1 MKSLKSSNYE
11 PVIKGTFTINQFV
24 TSLNP
29 TWNSTDK
36 VRVTEVGLFD
46 NNKDLLA
53 IGKLKSPQTRIG
65 SQQYVIKV
73 DF

>member
-1 MKSLKSSNYE
+1 MATIYEMRYHVTLNSS
-11 PVIKGTFTINQFV
+11 QFV